1 MSPVLSVFENGAVSY
16 SFNLSENQREY
27 IMSFVDYTVEQYNAI
42 SEITGLDTDYLSK
55 GNVDY
60 WIEY

>member
-1 MSPVLSVFENGAVSY
+1 MSPVLSVFENGVVSY

>member
-1 MSPVLSVFENGAVSY
+1 MSPVLSVFENGVISY